1 MHAYSKQSSVI
12 FPLRVEDRV
21 FDRVRVCVLIVFFGI
36 CVLDAYAQRRSP
48 TNPYTG
54 TMTITLNPYEDVDWK
69 TYKQHKAALHVHTLQ
84 SDGYHMVDEVVRS
97 YRRAGFTILAL
108 TDHDKMEPNAQFAR
122 GRIDWSTFDTAG
134 TPFPKDPKPKNY
146 PFNTTWPW
154 TDFGGPNPKEL
165 GMVGIEGAEISYRHH
180 MNSFFSSY
188 GTGYTAV
195 DEDEMLTAMQE
206 AGGLAFFNHP
216 GSPAPFSGGGRKSL
230 EWYEGRFAKYPP
242 TFLIGMDITGGAF
255 TEGLWDQLLA
265 RFMPGR
271 QILGFA
277 TDDMHRLPPDPSKSP
292 HTIFILKELDSAS
305 VRKAMVSGQFFFS
318 RPSRRGATGEFP
330 TIDSMEFDE
339 VAGTITIHASNYDTI
354 KWISAPKARQAVADP
369 DTHSMIWQGG
379 EVVHVGK
386 TLNYRQT
393 PGISNYVRAE
403 IQRTEEGNTY
413 RTFTNAIGMSEV
425 VERKDGIESVWIG
438 EQEWMTR
445 NLSVTTFRNG
455 TPIPQAKTREE
466 WAQAAKDG
474 KPAWCYYNFDSSHGD
489 KYGKLYN
496 WYAVA
501 DSANG
506 GLAPVG
512 WRIPDNNDWT
522 KITEYLGGYPAAG
535 IKMKSESG
543 WQSDANGTNMSG
555 FAGLP
560 GGMIRPNGSSV
571 GVGLYGHWWSAS
583 DYIRFNAWDWMLYY
597 NDPLVRT
604 NHHKGSGFSVRCV
617 RE

>member
-1 MHAYSKQSSVI
+1 MHTYSKQLQTI
-12 FPLRVEDRV
+12 FPARMGDRFPGKV
-21 FDRVRVCVLIVFFGI
+21 GTCVLVAFLLIGSA
-36 CVLDAYAQRRSP
+36 DTYGQRKSQKNNA
-48 TNPYTG
+48 TE
-54 TMTITLNPYEDVDWK
+54 TMTMILNPYKDVDWK

-84 SDGYHMVDEVVRS
+84 SDGYHMVDEVVRT
-97 YRRAGFTILAL
+97 YRKAGFTILAL
-108 TDHDKMEPNAQFAR
+108 TDHDKMEPNSQFAR

-134 TPFPKDPKPKNY
+134 TPFPKDPKPENY

-154 TDFGGPNPKEL
+154 TDFGGPDPKDL

-195 DEDEMLTAMQE
+195 DEDEMLTGMQE

-216 GSPAPFSGGGRKSL
+216 GSPAPFSGGGQKSL
-230 EWYEGRFAKYPP
+230 EWYEGRFMKYPP

-255 TEGLWDQLLA
+255 TEGIWDQLLD

-277 TDDMHRLPPDPSKSP
+277 TDDMHRLPQDAGKSP
-292 HTIFILKELDSAS
+292 HTIFVLKNLDSAS
-305 VRKAMVSGQFFFS
+305 VRKAMEGGQFFFS

-330 TIDSMEFDE
+330 TVESMEFDDDK
-339 VAGTITIHASNYDTI
+339 GTITINASKYDTI
-354 KWISAPKARQAVADP
+354 KWISAPRARQAAEDP
-369 DTHSMIWQGG
+369 TTHSQIWQGG
-379 EVVHVGK
+379 EVVHIGK

-393 PGISNYVRAE
+393 PNIRNYVRAE

-413 RTFTNAIGMSEV
+413 RTFTNAFGMAEV
-425 VERKDGIESVWIG
+425 VETKGDFETVRIG

-445 NLSVTTFRNG
+445 NLNVTTFRNG
-455 TPIPQAKTREE
+455 SAIPQARTNEE
-466 WAQAAKDG
+466 WANAAKEG
-474 KPAWCYYNFDSSHGD
+474 KPAWCYYDFDSSQGD

-496 WYAVA
+496 WYAVS

-506 GLAPVG
+506 GLAPAG
-512 WRIPDNNDWT
+512 WKIPTNDDWT
-522 KITEYLGGYPAAG
+522 TVTEYLGGYPAAG
-535 IKMKSESG
+535 VKMKSAGG
-543 WQSDANGTNMSG
+543 WQNDGNGTNMSG
-555 FAGLP
+555 FSGLP
-560 GGMIRPNGSSV
+560 GGLLRPNGSFT
-571 GVGLYGHWWSAS
+571 GAGLYGHWWSVS

-604 NHHKGSGFSVRCV
+604 NHHKGSGLSVRCI